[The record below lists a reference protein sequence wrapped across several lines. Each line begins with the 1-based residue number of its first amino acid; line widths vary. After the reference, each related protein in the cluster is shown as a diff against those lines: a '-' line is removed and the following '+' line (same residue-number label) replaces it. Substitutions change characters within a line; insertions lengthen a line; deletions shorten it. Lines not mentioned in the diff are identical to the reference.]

1 MRYLQMYENFD
12 KNQKDETL
20 YIFDFDDTIVDSP
33 RFEELAIEYLKESET
48 IGTLLQRSV
57 NQISVT
63 FRDLKVENGRLY
75 VNDPD
80 EKIKIK
86 GNWVRKKKR
95 VYLVA
100 PDRFYFSDLSLPKS
114 PTKLSK
120 LYNQVE
126 NKAIVTGRMKIM
138 KSKIEKVL
146 DEFGLEQPNHG
157 LFCYPLGDE
166 SGDKVAIWKGKTIVQ
181 LIKKTGFKKVKFYD
195 DNSKWVNKV
204 IEAVKRDLPEIEFE
218 GIKVK

>member
-1 MRYLQMYENFD
+1 MKYLQMYVNFG
-12 KNQKDETL
+12 KEQKDETL

-33 RFEELAIEYLKESET
+33 RFEEMAIEYLKENET
-48 IGTLLQRSV
+48 IGTLLQKSV
-57 NQISVT
+57 NQIGVT

-80 EKIKIK
+80 EKITIK

-100 PDRFYFSDLSLPKS
+100 PDKFYFSDLSLPKS
-114 PTKLSK
+114 PTKLAEF
-120 LYNQVE
+120 YNQVE
-126 NKAIVTGRMKIM
+126 NKAIVTGRMKGM
-138 KSKIEKVL
+138 KSKLEKVL
-146 DEFGLEQPNHG
+146 DDFGLEQPNHG

-181 LIKKTGFKKVKFYD
+181 LIKDTGFKKVKFYD

-204 IEAVKRDLPEIEFE
+204 VEAVKRDLPEIDFE

>member
-48 IGTLLQRSV
+48 IGTLLQKSV

-114 PTKLSK
+114 PTKLSE
-120 LYNQVE
+120 LYNQTINLVSVRRCCL
-126 NKAIVTGRMKIM
+126 NKHWNLRIKDLHLQDFHL
-138 KSKIEKVL
+138 SL
-146 DEFGLEQPNHG
+146 
-157 LFCYPLGDE
+157 LF
-166 SGDKVAIWKGKTIVQ
+166 
-181 LIKKTGFKKVKFYD
+181 
-195 DNSKWVNKV
+195 
-204 IEAVKRDLPEIEFE
+204 
-218 GIKVK
+218 